1 MSRVSARFS
10 KARFVDMVSER
21 LIILL
26 VPKPVPFGLYTP
38 SMDAALQKAIGE
50 LLLSAVP
57 TIIIFLGLFAAYTF
71 LVHRPLQKI
80 LAERH
85 AKTEGAVAKAHA
97 DIAAAD
103 AKTAEYE
110 QKLREARAAV
120 YKQQEARRKQHLE
133 ARAAVIAEARKA
145 AEAKVKVAKT
155 EIEAEA
161 ATAKASLGRQS
172 EELAQEIIR
181 AVLQPIAA
189 VAGGQ

>member
-1 MSRVSARFS
+1 
-10 KARFVDMVSER
+10 
-21 LIILL
+21 
-26 VPKPVPFGLYTP
+26 
-38 SMDAALQKAIGE
+38 MDAALQKAIGE

-85 AKTEGAVAKAHA
+85 AKTEGAVAKAQA
-97 DIAAAD
+97 DIAGAD

-110 QKLREARAAV
+110 QRLREARAAV

-145 AEAKVKVAKT
+145 AEAKVKAAKT
-155 EIEAEA
+155 EIDAEA
-161 ATAKASLGRQS
+161 ATAKASLGKQS

-181 AVLQPIAA
+181 AVLQPSAA
-189 VAGGQ
+189 VAGSQ

>member
-1 MSRVSARFS
+1 
-10 KARFVDMVSER
+10 
-21 LIILL
+21 
-26 VPKPVPFGLYTP
+26 
-38 SMDAALQKAIGE
+38 MDAALQKAIGE

-57 TIIIFLGLFAAYTF
+57 TILIFMGLFAAYTF
-71 LVHRPLQKI
+71 LVHRPLQNI

-85 AKTEGAVAKAHA
+85 AKTEGAIARAQT

-133 ARAAVIAEARKA
+133 ARAAVIAEARKT
-145 AEAKVKVAKT
+145 AEVKVKAAKM

-161 ATAKASLGRQS
+161 VTAKASLGQQA
-172 EELAQEIIR
+172 EMLAQEIIR
-181 AVLQPIAA
+181 AVLQPSAA
-189 VAGGQ
+189 PMAGGK